1 MDRGRAESKR
11 EEDNRGSVSMV
22 EKVCRVCHRVVS
34 GQSCAICGSTSFS
47 TDWSG
52 YVIIIDPA
60 RSQIAE
66 KMQVKLA
73 GKYALKVR

>member
-1 MDRGRAESKR
+1 
-11 EEDNRGSVSMV
+11 MV
-22 EKVCRVCHRVVS
+22 EKVCRECHRVVT
-34 GQSCAICGSTSFS
+34 GQTCAVCGSTNFS

-60 RSQIAE
+60 RSQIAQ
-66 KMQVKLA
+66 KMQVRLA